1 MTGYLVPRNFED
13 IERQLAQSIGFDTFF
28 NRLLNNDYSA
38 VNGGGYPPYN
48 IRKVD
53 DYKYVIELAL
63 AGFDKDDLDIELAEG
78 TLTVKSVPKDKDND
92 TDYIHHGIAK
102 RVFTRKFHLAN
113 DIVVKGADLF
123 NGLLTIELE
132 RVIPEEK
139 RPRKIV
145 IDDGVKKV
153 EHKVV

>member
-1 MTGYLVPRNFED
+1 MTYLVPRNFED

-28 NRLLNNDYSA
+28 NRLLNNDFTA
-38 VNGGGYPPYN
+38 TNGGGYPPYN

-53 DYKYVIELAL
+53 DYNYVIELAL

-78 TLTVKSVPKDKDND
+78 TLTIKSVPKDKDDD

-123 NGLLTIELE
+123 NGLLTVELE

-139 RPRKIV
+139 RPRKID
-145 IDDGVKKV
+145 IHDGVKKV
-153 EHKVV
+153 EYNI